1 MCRTGR
7 GLPCLPTT
15 NISTQTLSQ
24 ALLPVQDAYGG
35 PTSPLF
41 VDDFV
46 NYTATVASAL
56 GSKVQ
61 YWSTFNEG
69 QSFCPLGY
77 GEGTFAPGQ
86 LVPHYKRCLSRPRFG
101 PSIMLRFNSGWAMSL
116 RGEKAQPGS
125 GGWSQPSWIL

>member
-1 MCRTGR
+1 M
-7 GLPCLPTT
+7 
-15 NISTQTLSQ
+15 
-24 ALLPVQDAYGG
+24 QDAYGG

-86 LVPHYKRCLSRPRFG
+86 LVGHYKCCMSRPGVVAAITVRIDVPDSVPPCTCRHRQQICPVPVHSLHSPGARRCLSQAARDH
-101 PSIMLRFNSGWAMSL
+101 SW
-116 RGEKAQPGS
+116 GS
-125 GGWSQPSWIL
+125 GLHELQL

>member
-1 MCRTGR
+1 M
-7 GLPCLPTT
+7 LICLEGEAVCLDELAE
-15 NISTQTLSQ
+15 ISQP
-24 ALLPVQDAYGG
+24 LLPVQDAYGG

-56 GSKVQ
+56 GSNVQ

-86 LVPHYKRCLSRPRFG
+86 LLGH
-101 PSIMLRFNSGWAMSL
+101 
-116 RGEKAQPGS
+116 
-125 GGWSQPSWIL
+125 

>member
-1 MCRTGR
+1 MQDPQRP
-7 GLPCLPTT
+7 PCLPMT
-15 NISTQTLSQ
+15 IMSWQKSTQP
-24 ALLPVQDAYGG
+24 LLPVQDAYGG

-61 YWSTFNEG
+61 YWTTFNEG

-77 GEGTFAPGQ
+77 GEGTFAPGW
-86 LVPHYKRCLSRPRFG
+86 LLGHY
-101 PSIMLRFNSGWAMSL
+101 
-116 RGEKAQPGS
+116 
-125 GGWSQPSWIL
+125 